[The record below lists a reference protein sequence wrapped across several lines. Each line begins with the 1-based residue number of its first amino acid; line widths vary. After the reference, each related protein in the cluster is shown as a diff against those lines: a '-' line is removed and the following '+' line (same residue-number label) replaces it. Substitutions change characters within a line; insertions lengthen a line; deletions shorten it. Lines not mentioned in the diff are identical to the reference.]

1 MVKKPR
7 STFRSRVTPLIA
19 RGPSGRERQRA
30 GKADQLEL
38 YYEAGDPHSHLCAQ
52 LLPELERRL
61 KIPVVVRVVP
71 PPVEEAYPE
80 PGRQRAFALQDANQ
94 IAPAWGLSFVGK
106 CLPDPEDCKRAA
118 RTLVA
123 ARNLEDFAEREN
135 ACSDALFTK
144 SDIRVAVRRYAAQD
158 DRSAGRQII
167 ENGKRRQR
175 LGHYLPAMWQ
185 FDGEW
190 FWALDRIDFLERR
203 LRRRGLVNGNA
214 PLAEF
219 AAEAALV
226 PTFPADE
233 PVRFWFSFRSPYSY
247 LAAMMV
253 RKRPELFPRLQVL
266 PVLPM
271 AMRGLPVPKPKRYYI
286 VRDAYRLAERLAIP
300 FGHIA
305 DPIGEGARR
314 CLAVFPLA
322 QGVEQQLDFLCSA
335 GQAVWGEGVD
345 VATDEGLQYV
355 VERAGMSWS
364 QARAMLNPPLDID
377 YAQINRD
384 ALFAAGMW
392 GVPSFG
398 MADFATWGQD
408 RLWMIEEIV
417 AKSS

>member
-1 MVKKPR
+1 MAKRPR
-7 STFRSRVTPLIA
+7 PTIASRITPFIA

-30 GKADQLEL
+30 GKADVLEL

-52 LLPELERRL
+52 LLPEFERRL
-61 KIPVVVRVVP
+61 NIPVVVRVVP
-71 PPVEEAYPE
+71 PPAEETYPE
-80 PGRQRAFALQDANQ
+80 PGRQRAFALQDAIQ
-94 IAPAWGLSFVGK
+94 IAPAWGLDFVGK
-106 CLPDPEDCKRAA
+106 CLPDAEDCKRAA

-123 ARNLEDFAEREN
+123 ARGLADFAKREQ
-135 ACSDALFTK
+135 ACADALFTK
-144 SDIRVAVRRYAAQD
+144 SDIRVAVRKYAAQD
-158 DRSAGRQII
+158 DRSTGRQIV
-167 ENGKRRQR
+167 ENGTRRTK

-190 FWALDRIDFLERR
+190 FWALDRLDFLESR
-203 LRRRGLVNGNA
+203 LRARGLINGAA

-219 AAEAALV
+219 SAEAALI
-226 PTFPADE
+226 PDLPASE
-233 PVRFWFSFRSPYSY
+233 SVRFWFSFRSPYSY

-253 RKRPELFPRLQVL
+253 RKRPELFSRLQVL

-271 AMRGLPVPKPKRYYI
+271 AMRGLPVPKAKRFYI
-286 VRDAYRLAERLAIP
+286 VRDAYRLAEKMAIP

-305 DPIGEGARR
+305 DPIGDGARR

-322 QGVEQQLDFLCSA
+322 DGVEQQLDFLCSA
-335 GQAVWGEGVD
+335 GQAVWGEGID
-345 VATDEGLQYV
+345 IAKDEGMQFV

-364 QARAMLNPPLDID
+364 RARAMLNPPLDID
-377 YAQINRD
+377 YAQVNRD

-398 MADFATWGQD
+398 MGDFATWGQD